1 MAEPDIGVGQLLLA
15 EYQTIKDEQKT
26 RIGFRDNLLY
36 VTLTVVAAVIAA
48 AAQAKQTAM
57 LLALPPVCVV
67 LGWTYLV
74 NDQKIS
80 AIGAYVREELGPRL
94 AATVRVRDA
103 EVFRWETAHRGDA
116 RRVSRKAAQCV
127 VDLLA
132 FCVVPLSAL
141 IVYWVGDDVPPGL
154 ATLSVLEAAS
164 VTGLGVYIVQYA
176 LPFGTGASGGPAAAA
191 PGAAAGAAG
200 APGDGAGAAG
210 APGDGAGAAGAPGA
224 APGAGWGPDHGG
236 GAAGAPDDGT
246 AGDGP
251 AGDGTAGVPGAG
263 AAGAPGAGT
272 AGVPGVRG
280 AGDVGEGV

>member
-1 MAEPDIGVGQLLLA
+1 MAERDVSVGQLLLA

-94 AATVRVRDA
+94 AETVRVRGA
-103 EVFRWETAHRGDA
+103 EVFRWEVAHRGDA
-116 RRVSRKAAQCV
+116 RRVSRKVAQCV

-141 IVYWVGDDVPPGL
+141 VVYWVGDDVPAGL
-154 ATLSVLEAAS
+154 AVLSVLEAVS
-164 VTGLGVYIVQYA
+164 VAGLGVYIVQYA
-176 LPFGTGASGGPAAAA
+176 VPFGVG
-191 PGAAAGAAG
+191 
-200 APGDGAGAAG
+200 GDGAG
-210 APGDGAGAAGAPGA
+210 GDGA
-224 APGAGWGPDHGG
+224 
-236 GAAGAPDDGT
+236 
-246 AGDGP
+246 AGD
-251 AGDGTAGVPGAG
+251 AG
-263 AAGAPGAGT
+263 
-272 AGVPGVRG
+272 
-280 AGDVGEGV
+280 